1 MTSCHFGGWE
11 EAISTQGLGTG
22 LGPWGRSGTNMA
34 ESGEPESPLTVN
46 SSAEIDIEGDI
57 TVPGAP
63 DSDDEPSTLDEPV
76 SETLV

>member
-1 MTSCHFGGWE
+1 MK
-11 EAISTQGLGTG
+11 
-22 LGPWGRSGTNMA
+22 TNMA
-34 ESGEPESPLTVN
+34 DSGEQESPLTVN

-76 SETLV
+76 SETLVRYVPFNT

>member
-1 MTSCHFGGWE
+1 
-11 EAISTQGLGTG
+11 
-22 LGPWGRSGTNMA
+22 MA
-34 ESGEPESPLTVN
+34 DNGEQESPLMSVN

-76 SETLV
+76 SETLVFIDTRCLLRVFN

>member
-1 MTSCHFGGWE
+1 
-11 EAISTQGLGTG
+11 
-22 LGPWGRSGTNMA
+22 MA
-34 ESGEPESPLTVN
+34 ESGEQESPLMSVN

-76 SETLV
+76 SETLVRHLYTFLVLV

>member
-1 MTSCHFGGWE
+1 
-11 EAISTQGLGTG
+11 
-22 LGPWGRSGTNMA
+22 MA
-34 ESGEPESPLTVN
+34 ENGEQESPLMSVN

-76 SETLV
+76 SETLVLIY